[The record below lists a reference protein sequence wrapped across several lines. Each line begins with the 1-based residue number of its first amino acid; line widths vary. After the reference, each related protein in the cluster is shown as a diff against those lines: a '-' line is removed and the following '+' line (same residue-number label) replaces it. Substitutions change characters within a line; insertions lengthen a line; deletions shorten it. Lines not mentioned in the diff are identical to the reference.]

1 MASEHGAQAA
11 QRLIV
16 LDTET
21 TGLEVA
27 QGHRVIEV
35 AAVELI
41 GRKLSGRHFH
51 RYLNP
56 DRDIDPG
63 AQEVHGLSREFLAD
77 KPRFADIAR
86 ELLDFLQDGTL
97 VIHNAPFDLGF
108 LEGELRRCDQLP
120 LRQHIGGVIDTLPMA
135 RDLHPGKRNSL
146 DALCERYGIDNSRR
160 TFHGAL
166 LDTELLAEVYLAM
179 TRGQESLMM
188 DLEPVKPVLPA
199 GESGSTRAPVEL
211 VVPGATAEEIAAH
224 AQTLAAIEKAS
235 KGQCL
240 WLRKYPP
247 APAS

>member
-1 MASEHGAQAA
+1 M
-11 QRLIV
+11 RLVV

-21 TGLEVA
+21 TGLDPA

-35 AAVELI
+35 AAVELL
-41 GRKLSGRHFH
+41 GRQLSGRHFQ

-77 KPRFADIAR
+77 KPRFPDVVD
-86 ELLDFLQDGTL
+86 ELLDFLRDATL

-108 LEGELRRCDQLP
+108 LDHELRLCGRAP
-120 LRQHIGGVIDTLPMA
+120 LTTVSGPTIDTLLMA
-135 RDLHPGKRNSL
+135 RDQFPGKRNSL
-146 DALCERYGIDNSRR
+146 DALCERFDIDNSRR
-160 TFHGAL
+160 TYHGAL

-188 DLEPVKPVLPA
+188 ELEPAAPAVVAGIPGQAAAVRVLQA
-199 GESGSTRAPVEL
+199 
-211 VVPGATAEEIAAH
+211 ATIDAAEQAEH
-224 AQTLAAIEKAS
+224 ARLLLSIDKAS

-240 WLRKYPP
+240 WLQRY
-247 APAS
+247 APADVG